1 LDLLIIEHKE
11 PKVCE
16 DVTSSIISW

>member
-16 DVTSSIISW
+16 DVTSSIIRW